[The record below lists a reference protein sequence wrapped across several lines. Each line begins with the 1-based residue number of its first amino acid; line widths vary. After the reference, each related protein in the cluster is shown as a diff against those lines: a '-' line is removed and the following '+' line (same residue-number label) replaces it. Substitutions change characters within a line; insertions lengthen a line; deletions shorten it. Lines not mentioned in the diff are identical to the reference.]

1 MQFWE
6 GQRAYNSRDML
17 HRLALVL
24 LAALPVAAQHE
35 KDGDKPKNAAI
46 GDPVAIAAGAKLF
59 ANGCGACHGPDG
71 QGGRGPNLR
80 ARVFWHPL
88 DPETLY
94 KSIQNG
100 IGGSMP
106 AANFPEEQAWQV
118 VAFVTA
124 LTAPAIE
131 TPVPGDVEHGR
142 MVFSGKGGC
151 ANCHSINNQGGKLG
165 PDLTNIASVRPAPSL
180 RDSIVDPEANAT
192 QNYRA
197 ISVTL
202 KNGKTLK
209 GVARNR
215 SNYSLQLQDAQGN
228 LHLIN
233 VADVAAM
240 TLSKS
245 SPMPKDYGKRLTTN
259 EIDDLVAYL
268 ARQSVRPFVAGK

>member
-1 MQFWE
+1 MV
-6 GQRAYNSRDML
+6 RDM
-17 HRLALVL
+17 RIYVALIL

-35 KDGDKPKNAAI
+35 KEGEKAKNPAI
-46 GDPVAIAAGAKLF
+46 GDPVAIAAGAKIF
-59 ANGCGACHGPDG
+59 SNGCGACHGPDG

-80 ARVFWHPL
+80 AGVFWHPL

-94 KSIQNG
+94 KSIQKG

-106 AANFPEEQAWQV
+106 AANLPEDQAWQV

-131 TPVPGDVEHGR
+131 TPVAGDVEHGR
-142 MVFSGKGGC
+142 VVFTGKGGC

-165 PDLTNIASVRPAPSL
+165 PDLSNIASVRAAPAL
-180 RDSIVDPEANAT
+180 RDSIIDPDAT
-192 QNYRA
+192 STRNYKA
-197 ISVTL
+197 ITVTL

-215 SNYSLQLQDAQGN
+215 TNYSLQLQDAQGN

-233 VADVAAM
+233 MADVAAM
-240 TLSKS
+240 NLSKS
-245 SPMPKDYGKRLTTN
+245 SPMPKDFAKKLSTN

-268 ARQSVRPFVAGK
+268 AKQSLRPMVAQK